1 MNTSKRPTAPRQ
13 AKPAQRYFPGKA
25 PKGAAAASD
34 SDESSGED
42 ANEAQL
48 EEGDVPLSGDQ
59 AISGDEEDEGVGD
72 TATKTSA
79 IATAAGVSAKSMNVN
94 LQNVNIMDGKVI
106 VDGRAESG
114 RTEME
119 GELHNCGLVQQ
130 YGLMSCCNVF
140 CRGGQ

>member
-13 AKPAQRYFPGKA
+13 AKPAQRYFPGKV
-25 PKGAAAASD
+25 PKGAAAVSD

-59 AISGDEEDEGVGD
+59 AISGDEEDGRVG
-72 TATKTSA
+72 TATRNAA
-79 IATAAGVSAKSMNVN
+79 IATAAGVSAKSMNVS
-94 LQNVNIMDGKVI
+94 LQNVNITDGKVI

-119 GELHNCGLVQQ
+119 RESHSRVLVQQ
-130 YGLMSCCNVF
+130 YDLMSCCNVF